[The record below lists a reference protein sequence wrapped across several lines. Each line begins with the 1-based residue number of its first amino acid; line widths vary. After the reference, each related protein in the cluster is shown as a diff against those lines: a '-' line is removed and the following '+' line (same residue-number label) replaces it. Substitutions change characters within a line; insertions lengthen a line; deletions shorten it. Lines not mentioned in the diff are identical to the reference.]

1 MLLKY
6 GDMPFINQ
14 VVDIYNVISM
24 ESRLCVATHNLDK
37 IDGNLTVRFSDGT
50 EKYIPL
56 GQDEPVPMP
65 PMNTAIV
72 MIPMRF
78 YAGDLRYY
86 SEILRREREGFLPG
100 YVTRC
105 FTILLASASG
115 KDCNLYPVFV

>member
-1 MLLKY
+1 MENLISMLLKY

-65 PMNTAIV
+65 PHEYCHCDDSNEV
-72 MIPMRF
+72 
-78 YAGDLRYY
+78 LC
-86 SEILRREREGFLPG
+86 RR
-100 YVTRC
+100 
-105 FTILLASASG
+105 S
-115 KDCNLYPVFV
+115 